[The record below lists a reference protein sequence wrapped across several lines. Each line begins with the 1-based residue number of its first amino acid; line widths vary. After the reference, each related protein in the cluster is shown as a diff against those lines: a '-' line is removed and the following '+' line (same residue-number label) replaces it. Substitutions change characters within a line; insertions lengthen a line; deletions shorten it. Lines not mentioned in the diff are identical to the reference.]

1 MKLCVSLL
9 FTLLLVIQGLDVS
22 AQTAAIDSSKSAK
35 PAVDAEI
42 ELPVAATVLASTETD
57 KKNLSYVI
65 LKRPTA
71 AAPEPTPPDFSPN
84 VKSSQ
89 PNPRKPANADS
100 GFDWSSAFRQ
110 SLAFLAVQHGYALT
124 QPKTREALKGPFFRD
139 YFKSVKALHGWAD
152 GGRFFTNYIA
162 HPLEGSFLG
171 FIQVQNDGKGRGEPL
186 SASPRYWKSR
196 AKALAWSAA
205 WSTQFEIGPISQAS
219 IGNVG
224 LKGKQTYVDIVITP
238 TVGLA
243 LLVTEDALDK
253 YVIRS
258 LERRTKNY
266 FIKIFARMLLNPTRS
281 MANLINLK
289 TPWHRDKGLR
299 L

>member
-1 MKLCVSLL
+1 MKLCLTLVFAL
-9 FTLLLVIQGLDVS
+9 LLLVGALDIS
-22 AQTAAIDSSKSAK
+22 AQTAPMGPNKSAT
-35 PAVDAEI
+35 PAAVEEI
-42 ELPVAATVLASTETD
+42 EPPVPATVLAPTAAD
-57 KKNLSYVI
+57 KKNPTYVI
-65 LKRPTA
+65 LKTQA
-71 AAPEPTPPDFSPN
+71 AADPEPTPPDFSPDA
-84 VKSSQ
+84 KSSQ

-100 GFDWSSAFRQ
+100 GFDWSAAIQQ
-110 SLAFLAVQHGYALT
+110 SLVFLAVQQSYALT

-139 YFKSVKALHGWAD
+139 YFNSVKSLGGWAD

-224 LKGKQTYVDIVITP
+224 LNGKQTYVDIVVTP
-238 TVGLA
+238 TVGLT

-253 YVIRS
+253 YVIRG
-258 LERRTKNY
+258 LERHTKNY
-266 FIKIFARMLLNPTRS
+266 FIKIFARMLLNPTRT